1 MSDGRDE
8 DPLGFDAAPDGAD
21 PDAER
26 RERQARYAHRRDPDL
41 EAYGIGPGQPPVPP
55 RMAPGTSRY
64 TWFVGVVAV
73 LVIAYV
79 SVNSLRT
86 QGPGSRGVQVGAVAP
101 PFAAPLATGDLAG
114 DVNVARRD
122 GQGKAGK
129 VTACSIHRPDVLT
142 LCDLYRDKPV
152 VLAFF
157 ATRGKQCTRELDTL
171 QAISATRRD
180 VAFAAIAI
188 RGKRG
193 DVRDLISGRGW
204 TFPVGFDHDGVLAN
218 LYSVAICPQVTF
230 LRRGGRVAGTTFGE
244 VGAGELRRRI
254 DALAAGRPLPA
265 DK

>member
-1 MSDGRDE
+1 MTDGPDD
-8 DPLGFDAAPDGAD
+8 DPLGF
-21 PDAER
+21 AEDERKAR
-26 RERQARYAHRRDPDL
+26 RERYAHRQDPDL
-41 EAYGIGPGQPPVPP
+41 AAYGIGPDRPPAPP

-114 DVNVARRD
+114 DVNVARRT
-122 GQGKAGK
+122 GQGDAGK

-142 LCDLYRDKPV
+142 LCDLYRDKPL

-157 ATRGKQCTRELDTL
+157 ATRGQQCTRELDTL
-171 QAISATRRD
+171 QRISADHRD
-180 VAFAAIAI
+180 VAFAAVAI

-193 DVRDLISGRGW
+193 DVRELIGDRGW
-204 TFPVGFDHDGVLAN
+204 RFPVGFDHDGVLAN

-230 LRRGGRVAGTTFGE
+230 LRKGGRVAGTTFGE
-244 VGAGELRRRI
+244 VGEAELRRRV
-254 DALAAGRPLPA
+254 DALAAGKPLPA

>member
-1 MSDGRDE
+1 MSPGPDDDR
-8 DPLGFDAAPDGAD
+8 DPLGFDVDEDARE
-21 PDAER
+21 AER
-26 RERQARYAHRRDPDL
+26 RERRAKYAHRQDPDL
-41 EAYGIGPGQPPVPP
+41 EAYGIGPGRPPAPP

-86 QGPGSRGVQVGAVAP
+86 QGPGSRGVQVGAAAP

-114 DVNVARRD
+114 DVNVARRRK
-122 GQGKAGK
+122 QGKAGD
-129 VTACSIHRPDVLT
+129 VPACSIHRPDVLT

-157 ATRGKQCTRELDTL
+157 ATRGKQCTRELDRL
-171 QAISATRRD
+171 QRLSTTQTD

-188 RGKRG
+188 RGDRG
-193 DVRDLISGRGW
+193 DVRGLIADHRW

-218 LYSVAICPQVTF
+218 LYSVAICPQVAF

-244 VGAGELRRRI
+244 VGEAALRARI
-254 DALAAGRPLPA
+254 AALAAGRPLPA
-265 DK
+265 AK

>member
-1 MSDGRDE
+1 MSDNHDE
-8 DPLGFDAAPDGAD
+8 DPLGFDAGAE
-21 PDAER
+21 AER
-26 RERQARYAHRRDPDL
+26 RARRERYAHRRDPDM
-41 EAYGIGPGQPPVPP
+41 EAYGLGPDRPPAPP

-86 QGPGSRGVQVGAVAP
+86 QGPGSRGVQAGAVAP

-114 DVNVARRD
+114 DVNVARRT
-122 GQGKAGK
+122 GQGDAGQ
-129 VTACSIHRPDVLT
+129 VTACSIHRPDVLN

-157 ATRGKQCTRELDTL
+157 ATRGRQCTRELDTL
-171 QAISATRRD
+171 QRIAADRTD

-193 DVRDLISGRGW
+193 DVRDLIRNRRWS
-204 TFPVGFDHDGVLAN
+204 FPVGYDHDGVLAN

-230 LRRGGRVAGTTFGE
+230 LRQGGRVAGTTFGE
-244 VGAGELRRRI
+244 VGEAELRRRVR
-254 DALAAGRPLPA
+254 ALASGTALPA